1 MPNLARSCLGLP
13 VWNSSMAQQARP
25 NVAGHTD
32 RARAQ
37 PAAFSTEV
45 SRMPLGSFS
54 SMPIV
59 LIPFQAAAPPD
70 VGVGNQHGDHEGHH
84 LDQAEGAELVKGDR
98 P

>member
-1 MPNLARSCLGLP
+1 MPNLARSCLGPP

-25 NVAGHTD
+25 KVAGHTE

-54 SMPIV
+54 SIPMANPI
-59 LIPFQAAAPPD
+59 PGRRAARCTRT
-70 VGVGNQHGDHEGHH
+70 
-84 LDQAEGAELVKGDR
+84 R
-98 P
+98 PAQ